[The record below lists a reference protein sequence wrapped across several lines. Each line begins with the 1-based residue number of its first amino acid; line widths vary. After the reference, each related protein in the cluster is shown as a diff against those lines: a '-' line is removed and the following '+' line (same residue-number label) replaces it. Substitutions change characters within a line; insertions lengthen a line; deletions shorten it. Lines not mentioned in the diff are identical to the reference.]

1 MEWERMD
8 KPLRDLIEIIHFTE
22 NVSAKVHGLLDEA
35 EIYRTVKE
43 EFAKSKRYTASIL
56 LLTDDGSKLRIA
68 ETSIPP
74 GKLKAA
80 EKAVGVRLKGYK
92 IDLDKSSIYSQ
103 VVREGKTVQVNVSDI
118 IAELFPRPLAHL
130 ISKTMGYEKT
140 PSILTPLKRHGK
152 IIATLAISSTE
163 LAEHFIPSVR
173 NLARHISNALAL
185 ADEYAQRKQVE
196 EELRKY
202 RDHLEELAE
211 ERTAHLALLNE
222 IGGKI
227 TAVLDLD
234 SVLDR
239 AAHLVQESFGYHHV
253 ALFTIDHERG
263 ELVMRTRAGQFV
275 NLFPPEHRIK
285 LDQGMIGWV
294 GRHGETLLAND
305 VDAEPRYINFF
316 ANVIPTRSE
325 LSVPIRVG
333 EEIVGVLDVQ
343 SPQLNAFDENDVMVM
358 ETLADQ
364 IAVAIENARLYE
376 ALQQE
381 LAERKRA
388 EEALQE
394 SEGNLKQAQQIAH
407 LGSWALDLKTNEFT
421 VSEEMTRIY
430 KYEDEY
436 TGSVSMEE
444 FAQYI
449 YPGDRERVVSALNN
463 AIVGKAPY
471 DLEFRIVRTDGE
483 VRVLHA
489 QGDVMRDESGKP
501 VRIVGTGLDITER
514 KRAEEALRESEETA
528 RALLNAPTE
537 SAILLDTKGTILALN
552 ETAAQR
558 LGKSTDELVGLC
570 LYDLFSPTVAKLR
583 KARIDEAIRSGK
595 HVRFEDERRG
605 RTFDNSFYPVF
616 DVRGKV
622 KRVAVFAQD
631 ITERKRAERLLQTLN
646 KAALAMQKVLKPED
660 IFAVVAE
667 ELKKLGFSC
676 IVFPTDESQSR
687 LFTKYLSYEAQVL
700 KAAEKLVGLQHEDFS
715 ISIETVDLYGKVV
728 RERKAVF
735 VEDAEDIVRQ
745 VLSEPV
751 DKFAGQIMNILRIP
765 KSIPAPL
772 VVEDEVIGVFSVQS
786 DDLTEDD
793 VPAITA
799 FAHQM
804 AAAWRRA
811 QLMQDLQST
820 LDELKRTQAQLV
832 QAQKMEAIGTLAG
845 GIAHDFNNLLTSI
858 GGFTE
863 LLLREAPEGSQQYGD
878 LLHIKVAT
886 ERAAALTRQLLLFT
900 RQEKGERRP
909 TQLNSVV
916 EETRDLLERSIP
928 KEITIELHLEPEL
941 WAVEADPSQVSQ
953 VLMNLCVNA
962 RDAMPDGGT
971 LTLETRNVT
980 LGAEGAQAIL
990 PAQSGHYVRLSVS
1003 DTGCGMSPEVQA
1015 RLFEPFFTTKEVGRG
1030 TGLGLAV
1037 VYGIVRGHEGFITIY
1052 SEEGEGSTFRVYLPA
1067 IALAVEE
1074 SEVKVSELPTGTE
1087 VILLVDD
1094 EETVRKLG
1102 QRILERCGY
1111 TVLMA
1116 EDGFQALEVY
1126 KAHRGEIALVVLDV
1140 VMPQMGGRECLRQ
1153 LRQLDPEVR
1162 VLISTG
1168 YTANSSAQGM
1178 VSEGALGVVEKPF
1191 LLQDFAIAVRMALD
1205 KP

>member
-1 MEWERMD
+1 MEWERVD
-8 KPLRDLIEIIHFTE
+8 KSLRDLIEIIHFTE

-140 PSILTPLKRHGK
+140 PSILTPLKRPGK

-202 RDHLEELAE
+202 RDHLEELVE

-253 ALFTIDHERG
+253 ALFTIDQERG

-316 ANVIPTRSE
+316 ADVIPTRSE

-381 LAERKRA
+381 LTERKRA
-388 EEALQE
+388 EEALQFTQF
-394 SEGNLKQAQQIAH
+394 SIDRAGDAAFWMGSDAH
-407 LGSWALDLKTNEFT
+407 FLYVNDA
-421 VSEEMTRIY
+421 
-430 KYEDEY
+430 
-436 TGSVSMEE
+436 
-444 FAQYI
+444 AC
-449 YPGDRERVVSALNN
+449 
-463 AIVGKAPY
+463 
-471 DLEFRIVRTDGE
+471 
-483 VRVLHA
+483 
-489 QGDVMRDESGKP
+489 
-501 VRIVGTGLDITER
+501 
-514 KRAEEALRESEETA
+514 
-528 RALLNAPTE
+528 RALGYSREELLSMTVHDIDPDFPEEVWPEHWRDVEQRGSFAFE
-537 SAILLDTKGTILALN
+537 SHHRTKDGRVFPVEI
-552 ETAAQR
+552 
-558 LGKSTDELVGLC
+558 
-570 LYDLFSPTVAKLR
+570 TVNYLKFKGREYNCAF
-583 KARIDEAIRSGK
+583 AR
-595 HVRFEDERRG
+595 
-605 RTFDNSFYPVF
+605 
-616 DVRGKV
+616 
-622 KRVAVFAQD
+622 D

-646 KAALAMQKVLKPED
+646 KAALAMQKVLTPED

-687 LFTKYLSYEAQVL
+687 LFTKYLSYETKVL

-715 ISIETVDLYGKVV
+715 ISIETVDVYGKVV

-735 VEDAEDIVRQ
+735 VEDAEDIMRQ

-751 DKFAGQIMNILRIP
+751 DKLAGQIMNILRIP

-786 DDLTEDD
+786 DDLTEGD

-878 LLHIKVAT
+878 LHQIKVAT

-980 LGAEGAQAIL
+980 LGAEGALAIL
-990 PAQSGHYVRLSVS
+990 TAQSGRYVRLSVS

-1037 VYGIVRGHEGFITIY
+1037 VYGIVRGHEGFITVY

-1102 QRILERCGY
+1102 QRILKHCGY

-1116 EDGFQALEVY
+1116 EDGFQALGVY

-1140 VMPQMGGRECLRQ
+1140 VMPQMGGWECLRQ
-1153 LRQLDPEVR
+1153 LRQLDPQVR

-1168 YTANSSAQGM
+1168 YTANSSAQEM

-1191 LLQDFAIAVRMALD
+1191 LLQDFATAVRMALD